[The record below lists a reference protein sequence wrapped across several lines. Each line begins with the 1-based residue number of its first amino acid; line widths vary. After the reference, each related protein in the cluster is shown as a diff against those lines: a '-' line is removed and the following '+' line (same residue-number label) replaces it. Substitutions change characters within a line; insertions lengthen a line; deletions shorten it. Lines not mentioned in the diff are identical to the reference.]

1 MSQASSTLPVRLN
14 KEIKKL
20 LSHSTIS
27 RWNDIDI
34 SSLTFDTF
42 LANKRLI
49 IMAIRNGIPHALFQM
64 IQESSPFNE
73 AEWAEILDCSQK
85 SLQRYK
91 SEPDFRFKS
100 IHSEK
105 IIAMAEVT
113 KAGVDVFGSM
123 EAFKAWLHTPS
134 FALGNETPMELLKD
148 SYGKELVL
156 AELVHIDHGI
166 LV

>member
-1 MSQASSTLPVRLN
+1 MSQTTSTLPVRLN

-20 LSHSTIS
+20 LSHARIS
-27 RWNDIDI
+27 RWNDSDI
-34 SSLTFDTF
+34 SALTFDAF
-42 LANKRLI
+42 LDNKRLI
-49 IMAIRNGIPHALFQM
+49 ITAIRNGIPHSLFEL
-64 IQESSPFNE
+64 IQQNAPFSE

-91 SEPDFRFKS
+91 SEPDFQFKT

-113 KAGVDVFGSM
+113 KAGVDVFGNM
-123 EAFKAWLHTPS
+123 EAFKAWLHTPT